1 MASEGCVA
9 STFLTSDLDRSGMDT
24 PLTHN
29 WEGFAVH
36 MAAVTADTTGGLPV
50 GDLESLFAQRLDNFS
65 SGTMDAFMDYSV
77 TFFTQ
82 DLNPY
87 LEAFARDD
95 VPLFLARWEAE
106 VCVFLFTP
114 DTY

>member
-1 MASEGCVA
+1 
-9 STFLTSDLDRSGMDT
+9 MDT

-82 DLNPY
+82 NLNPY

-95 VPLFLARWEAE
+95 VPLFLARWEAANTGTPWYS
-106 VCVFLFTP
+106 LFFMLPGTFYKLP
-114 DTY
+114 IC